1 MMFLSA
7 VDLILDILIPSTD
20 MGVGIQFVVVSGF
33 IGLALW
39 KFWRKPEI
47 RLITIGS
54 GLVLLGLMGFRA
66 LH

>member
-20 MGVGIQFVVVSGF
+20 KGVGIQFVVVSGF

-39 KFWRKPEI
+39 RFWRKPEI
-47 RLITIGS
+47 RLLTIGS

>member
-20 MGVGIQFVVVSGF
+20 MGVAIQFVVVSGF
-33 IGLALW
+33 IGLTLW

>member
-20 MGVGIQFVVVSGF
+20 MSVAIQFVVVSGF

-39 KFWRKPEI
+39 RFWRKPEI
-47 RLITIGS
+47 RLIAIGS

>member
-39 KFWRKPEI
+39 RFWRMPEI
-47 RLITIGS
+47 RLLTIGS
-54 GLVLLGLMGFRA
+54 GLVVLGLMGFRA

>member
-20 MGVGIQFVVVSGF
+20 MGVGIQLVVVSGF

>member
-1 MMFLSA
+1 MVFLPA

-20 MGVGIQFVVVSGF
+20 MGVAIQLVVVSGF
-33 IGLALW
+33 IGLTLW
-39 KFWRKPEI
+39 KVWRKPEI

>member
-20 MGVGIQFVVVSGF
+20 MGVAIQFVVVSGF

>member
-1 MMFLSA
+1 MFLSA

-39 KFWRKPEI
+39 RLWRKPEI
-47 RLITIGS
+47 RLLTIGS
-54 GLVLLGLMGFRA
+54 GLVLFGLMGFRA